1 MTNLAI
7 WVTVLVLALIAEGAT
22 AGLVAIWFMPSALLC
37 IALELLGVH
46 NLFLE
51 IALFFIVS
59 AVLFA
64 LFYKKVTAHFSRKGE
79 KTNVDALIGKVA
91 TVEVDIPEGGVG
103 RVKVSGQSWSAV
115 CDAKRDVIAG
125 EKVKV
130 LSLDGV
136 KLICGLSEE
145 KEDFSAIIGKKARVE
160 EEIDNFKNI
169 GKVLCD
175 GKYYFARSE
184 SGENIAEGSIVD
196 IVSFDGKGAVVK

>member
-7 WVTVLVLALIAEGAT
+7 WVTVLILALVAEGAT

-59 AVLFA
+59 GVLFA
-64 LFYKKVTAHFSRKGE
+64 LFYKKVTAHFSAKGE
-79 KTNVDALIGKVA
+79 KTNADALVGRVA
-91 TVEVDIPEGGVG
+91 TVEEDIPEGGVG
-103 RVKVSGQSWSAV
+103 RVKVSGQSWSAL

-136 KLICGLSEE
+136 KLICEIVEE
-145 KEDFSAIIGKKARVE
+145 AKESTDIVGKKARVE
-160 EEIDNFKNI
+160 QEIDNFKSC

-184 SGENIAEGSIVD
+184 SGENVPEGSIVD
-196 IVSFDGKGAVVK
+196 IVSFDGKIAVVK